1 MVSTWALNR
10 SAAASLAVL
19 ALFAVPPAYC
29 QEQIG
34 IALGEKPAPAV
45 LEDLDQNAVN
55 LADFIGRKPVL
66 VEFWATWCPLCTALE
81 PAMRAAHARFG
92 EEVEFLIV
100 AVGVNQSPRSI
111 RRHLTRHELPG
122 RLLWDGKGAAVRAFQ
137 APSTSYVVALDASG
151 TVVYTGL
158 GGDQDIEA
166 AAARALGR

>member
-1 MVSTWALNR
+1 
-10 SAAASLAVL
+10 
-19 ALFAVPPAYC
+19 
-29 QEQIG
+29 
-34 IALGEKPAPAV
+34 
-45 LEDLDQNAVN
+45 
-55 LADFIGRKPVL
+55 
-66 VEFWATWCPLCTALE
+66 
-81 PAMRAAHARFG
+81 
-92 EEVEFLIV
+92 V

-122 RLLWDGKGAAVRAFQ
+122 RLLWDGKGSAVRAFQ